1 MVESADW
8 HIAECG
14 QHMEVKDGAV
24 ARSGSCPVPAER
36 GEPLFGELADRLF
49 RKALVEPITTGKV
62 GLNRRTEFGCVD
74 LAFESFLML
83 ATVDPVAHVVPHAA
97 IYSPFLDARHTPQHS
112 HECGIFVG

>member
-1 MVESADW
+1 MT
-8 HIAECG
+8 
-14 QHMEVKDGAV
+14 VKDGAV

-74 LAFESFLML
+74 LTFESFLML

-97 IYSPFLDARHTPQHS
+97 IYSPFLDARHTPQYS